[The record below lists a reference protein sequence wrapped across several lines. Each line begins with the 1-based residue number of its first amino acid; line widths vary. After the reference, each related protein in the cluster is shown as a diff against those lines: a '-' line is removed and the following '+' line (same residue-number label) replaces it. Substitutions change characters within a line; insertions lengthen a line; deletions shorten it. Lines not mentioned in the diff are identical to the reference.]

1 MRTQMRIQMQPM
13 ARINISVSD
22 ELKARMD
29 SAGDDMNWSQVASE
43 AFEAHLDE
51 GGSSQREEVSAEIAQ
66 ALLQTPAV
74 AVELMGKLLGG
85 TFPQIGRAMTEGV
98 APMVRRLA
106 TKAGEGTPP
115 EAAIDE
121 LRATL
126 GAEVILMRLEML
138 QRREKRRSRRASRH
152 SGGRMEER
160 MQARKSARKRR
171 RGHPDG
177 DSTGSSTDGADDGPQ
192 APVS

>member
-1 MRTQMRIQMQPM
+1 M

-29 SAGDDMNWSQVASE
+29 SAGDDINWSQVAAE

-51 GGSSQREEVSAEIAQ
+51 QGTTQSDEVSAEIAK

-98 APMVRRLA
+98 APMVKRLA
-106 TKAGEGTPP
+106 AKAQEGAPP
-115 EAAIDE
+115 EAAVDE

-138 QRREKRRSRRASRH
+138 QRREKRRSRRASRL

-160 MQARKSARKRR
+160 LQARRSGRKRR
-171 RGHPDG
+171 RGQPDG
-177 DSTGSSTDGADDGPQ
+177 GSPDHEAGGGSDGPME
-192 APVS
+192 PGS